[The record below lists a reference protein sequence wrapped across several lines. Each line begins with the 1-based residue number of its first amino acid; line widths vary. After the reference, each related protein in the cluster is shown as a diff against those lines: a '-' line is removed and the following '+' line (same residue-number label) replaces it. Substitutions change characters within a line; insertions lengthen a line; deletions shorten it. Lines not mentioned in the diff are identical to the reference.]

1 MNEATKVK
9 KTKIQR
15 YQAALRSPVRG
26 LWTGVLD
33 RGQFRQSMFNTI
45 ETGIIDAWNEGAKE
59 CGIAPDELSEDELNT
74 RDERI
79 VQERSHISEFGQAIQ
94 EGSRANGGKL
104 TPLFKRLDLWTNRYR
119 DVNNEAKVMAC
130 KDKKLIWILGPTEI
144 HCKTCPSLNGKVKRG
159 SFWSNAGIRPQ
170 NPPNGNL
177 ECGGWNCLC
186 ELRPTD
192 KAISRG
198 PLPRTP

>member
-1 MNEATKVK
+1 MNEATKAK

-79 VQERSHISEFGQAIQ
+79 AQERSHVSEFGQAIQ
-94 EGSRANGGKL
+94 DGSRSNGGKL

-119 DVNNEAKVMAC
+119 DVTNEAKVMAC
-130 KDKKLIWILGPTEI
+130 KDEKLVWILGPTEK
-144 HCKTCPSLNGKVKRG
+144 HCKTCPRLNGKVKRG
-159 SFWSNAGIRPQ
+159 SFWRNAGIRPQ
-170 NPPNGNL
+170 NPPNGLL
-177 ECGGWNCLC
+177 ECGGW
-186 ELRPTD
+186 E
-192 KAISRG
+192 
-198 PLPRTP
+198 

>member
-1 MNEATKVK
+1 MTETKVK

-79 VQERSHISEFGQAIQ
+79 AQERSHVSEFGQAIQ
-94 EGSRANGGKL
+94 EGSRSNGGKL
-104 TPLFKRLDLWTNRYR
+104 TPLLLRLDLWTNRYR

-130 KDKKLIWILGPTEI
+130 KDQKLVWILGPTE
-144 HCKTCPSLNGKVKRG
+144 HCLSCSRLAGRVKRG
-159 SFWSNAGIRPQ
+159 SFWESAGVRPQ
-170 NPPNGNL
+170 SPPNEKL
-177 ECGGWNCLC
+177 ICQGWNCQCVLN
-186 ELRPTD
+186 PTD
-192 KAISRG
+192 ARISRG
-198 PLPRTP
+198 PLPRVP